1 MEQTRG
7 HFGHSHHGHH
17 HHHDTTYLTST
28 DKNDAGV
35 RITRVGLFVN
45 LGMAIAKGIG
55 GYVFNS
61 KAYVPV
67 PCAFYVPILTCHP
80 RRLSADA
87 IHSLT
92 DLISDFT
99 TLATVSYSLR
109 SPTTRFP
116 TGYGKIESLGALGV
130 SGILLSGGIMIGL
143 QAVMALTQQFFP
155 DIAHIL
161 SHLGIFGHGHSHS
174 HSHGVEGMGV
184 NINAAWL
191 AAGSIIIKE
200 WLYRATMKIAT
211 EKRSSVLASNAYH
224 HRVDSL
230 TAVVA
235 LATIT
240 ASHFLSN
247 AAWLDPVGGLII
259 SGMIVQAGYGNTKA
273 ALLELAD
280 VSIEDDMK
288 HKIESAASQALGD
301 LKLPTESAPQVQGIK
316 SGQNYLIEVA
326 VTVPSTWTLEQMT
339 EAENSIREKVSS
351 AAQGIKRVSIRFT
364 SSDNTADAFANEFVA
379 SKDQK
384 HVHEHE
390 HEHDH
395 SHDDGHSHSHEP
407 AQKASK
413 TGLNKRK

>member
-1 MEQTRG
+1 MSIP
-7 HFGHSHHGHH
+7 HS
-17 HHHDTTYLTST
+17 LT
-28 DKNDAGV
+28 
-35 RITRVGLFVN
+35 
-45 LGMAIAKGIG
+45 
-55 GYVFNS
+55 
-61 KAYVPV
+61 
-67 PCAFYVPILTCHP
+67 
-80 RRLSADA
+80 ADA

-109 SPTTRFP
+109 PPTQRFP

-130 SGILLSGGIMIGL
+130 SGILLSGGVMIGL
-143 QAVMALTQQFFP
+143 QAIMALTQQFFP

-161 SHLGIFGHGHSHS
+161 SHIGIFGHGHSHS
-174 HSHGVEGMGV
+174 HGVEDLGP

-200 WLYRATMKIAT
+200 WLYRATMKIAE

-240 ASHFLSN
+240 ASHFLNN

-280 VSIEDDMK
+280 VTIDDEMREQIET
-288 HKIESAASQALGD
+288 AASSALAETQG
-301 LKLPTESAPQVQGIK
+301 PVTSTPQVQGIK
-316 SGQNYLIEVA
+316 SGQNYLIEIA
-326 VTVPSTWTLEQMT
+326 ISVPSSWTLEQLS
-339 EAENSIREKVSS
+339 EAENKVREKVAT
-351 AAQGIKRVSIRFT
+351 AAQGIKRVSVRFT
-364 SSDNTADAFANEFVA
+364 SSENAADAFKNEFVSGEA
-379 SKDQK
+379 K
-384 HVHEHE
+384 HDHEHHD

-395 SHDDGHSHSHEP
+395 GHSHSHEH
-407 AQKASK
+407 ASETSK
-413 TGLNKRK
+413 EGLSKRK

>member
-1 MEQTRG
+1 
-7 HFGHSHHGHH
+7 
-17 HHHDTTYLTST
+17 
-28 DKNDAGV
+28 
-35 RITRVGLFVN
+35 
-45 LGMAIAKGIG
+45 
-55 GYVFNS
+55 
-61 KAYVPV
+61 
-67 PCAFYVPILTCHP
+67 
-80 RRLSADA
+80 
-87 IHSLT
+87 
-92 DLISDFT
+92 
-99 TLATVSYSLR
+99 
-109 SPTTRFP
+109 
-116 TGYGKIESLGALGV
+116 
-130 SGILLSGGIMIGL
+130 MIGL
-143 QAVMALTQQFFP
+143 QAVMALAQQFFP
-155 DIAHIL
+155 EIAHIL
-161 SHLGIFGHGHSHS
+161 SHIGIFGHGHSHS

-191 AAGSIIIKE
+191 AAGSIVIKE

-240 ASHFLSN
+240 ASHFLTN

-288 HKIESAASQALGD
+288 HKIESATSQALGD

-316 SGQNYLIEVA
+316 SGQNYLIEIA
-326 VTVPSTWTLEQMT
+326 VTVPSSWTLEQMT
-339 EAENSIREKVSS
+339 EAENKVREQVSS

-364 SSDNTADAFANEFVA
+364 SSANTADAFANEFVA

-384 HVHEHE
+384 HDHD

-395 SHDDGHSHSHEP
+395 SHDEGHSHSHEH
-407 AQKASK
+407 AEEGSKA
-413 TGLNKRK
+413 GLNKRK

>member
-1 MEQTRG
+1 
-7 HFGHSHHGHH
+7 
-17 HHHDTTYLTST
+17 
-28 DKNDAGV
+28 
-35 RITRVGLFVN
+35 
-45 LGMAIAKGIG
+45 
-55 GYVFNS
+55 
-61 KAYVPV
+61 
-67 PCAFYVPILTCHP
+67 
-80 RRLSADA
+80 
-87 IHSLT
+87 
-92 DLISDFT
+92 
-99 TLATVSYSLR
+99 
-109 SPTTRFP
+109 
-116 TGYGKIESLGALGV
+116 
-130 SGILLSGGIMIGL
+130 MIGL
-143 QAVMALTQQFFP
+143 QAVMALAQQFFP

-161 SHLGIFGHGHSHS
+161 SHIGIFGHGHSHS

-200 WLYRATMKIAT
+200 WLYRATMKIAK

-235 LATIT
+235 LATIC
-240 ASHFLSN
+240 ASHFLTN

-280 VSIEDDMK
+280 VSIDDEMK

-326 VTVPSTWTLEQMT
+326 VTVPPTWTLEQMT
-339 EAENSIREKVSS
+339 EAEKNMREKVSS

-364 SSDNTADAFANEFVA
+364 SLENAADAFANEFVT
-379 SKDQK
+379 SKEAIK
-384 HVHEHE
+384 ERNHGHEHE
-390 HEHDH
+390 HEHKHEHEHEH

-407 AQKASK
+407 VQGGPKA
-413 TGLNKRK
+413 GLNKRK